1 MIVSDEPGIYKEGRH
16 GIRIENLIA
25 VDDYIETEFGQFLAF
40 EVLTMVPY
48 EKKLIDLK
56 YLDDSEIQQINAY
69 HQWIKEELIGLVDE
83 SAKAYLESAT
93 SPLERE

>member
-1 MIVSDEPGIYKEGRH
+1 M
-16 GIRIENLIA
+16 
-25 VDDYIETEFGQFLAF
+25 AF

-56 YLDDSEIQQINAY
+56 YLDDSEIEQINAY

-83 SAKAYLESAT
+83 DAKAYLESAT
-93 SPLERE
+93 SPLVRE